1 MKEGII
7 WIFGERMVQAD
18 RTLNTKFLRWEYD
31 SPVKRNSKN
40 QVSVWNG
47 VSESNRQK
55 VRETVE
61 DGGKVSL

>member
-40 QVSVWNG
+40 EVSVWNG
-47 VSESNRQK
+47 VRVTDRRSERLW
-55 VRETVE
+55 RME
-61 DGGKVSL
+61 GR